1 MSTVYVE
8 TLMST
13 LFNVVVKIPDN
24 FRKSFNVSTT
34 EPRSLSASCV
44 KPDVTD
50 AVAKHVKRFAV

>member
-1 MSTVYVE
+1 
-8 TLMST
+8 MST